1 MIKCVAKG
9 DVNMTSNIGETSS
22 ASTMMNQNGA
32 AQQNNGQP
40 KRYRIV
46 VLGAGG
52 VGKSALTLQYVQ
64 HNFFEH
70 HDPTIEDAYQ
80 QRTVIDSEP
89 CLLDILDTAGQVE
102 FTAMREQYMRCGEG
116 FIVCFSIT
124 DRHSFL
130 ECEEYRN
137 LIIKV
142 RAQDNV
148 PIILVAN
155 KVDLDQ
161 GTTATSSL
169 SLSGSGSYQRQV
181 SHEEGVSLAKKFGC
195 PYIETSA
202 AHRKHVDD
210 VFHTLVR
217 EIKRHQA
224 KGNKDSEQNISR
236 WKRLWL
242 SVSKSTKLRFS
253 YRLGSS
259 TGHKSKKTKE

>member
-1 MIKCVAKG
+1 M
-9 DVNMTSNIGETSS
+9 
-22 ASTMMNQNGA
+22 
-32 AQQNNGQP
+32 
-40 KRYRIV
+40 
-46 VLGAGG
+46 
-52 VGKSALTLQYVQ
+52 Q

-116 FIVCFSIT
+116 FIVCFSIA

-137 LIIKV
+137 LILKV

-161 GTTATSSL
+161 GGIIKSWNVYFILYSNSL
-169 SLSGSGSYQRQV
+169 
-181 SHEEGVSLAKKFGC
+181 K
-195 PYIETSA
+195 
-202 AHRKHVDD
+202 
-210 VFHTLVR
+210 
-217 EIKRHQA
+217 
-224 KGNKDSEQNISR
+224 NISILTR
-236 WKRLWL
+236 CRRIYWI
-242 SVSKSTKLRFS
+242 
-253 YRLGSS
+253 Y
-259 TGHKSKKTKE
+259 

>member
-1 MIKCVAKG
+1 M
-9 DVNMTSNIGETSS
+9 
-22 ASTMMNQNGA
+22 
-32 AQQNNGQP
+32 
-40 KRYRIV
+40 
-46 VLGAGG
+46 
-52 VGKSALTLQYVQ
+52 Q

-116 FIVCFSIT
+116 FIVCFSIA

-137 LIIKV
+137 LILKV

-161 GTTATSSL
+161 GDIIK
-169 SLSGSGSYQRQV
+169 SYNFYFIRYDQ
-181 SHEEGVSLAKKFGC
+181 S
-195 PYIETSA
+195 
-202 AHRKHVDD
+202 
-210 VFHTLVR
+210 
-217 EIKRHQA
+217 
-224 KGNKDSEQNISR
+224 
-236 WKRLWL
+236 
-242 SVSKSTKLRFS
+242 
-253 YRLGSS
+253 
-259 TGHKSKKTKE
+259 